1 VDQGLPEP
9 DKAITAPKMK
19 VTAVWPRPS
28 ERKDGSAMI
37 TIGSDLNFNFAA
49 SDGEEGKRHDCQSS
63 KNFKFFAHY
72 FTPAKDLLL
81 LSGITVIVFAKG
93 YSGNV
98 RGCRCSIAK
107 N

>member
-1 VDQGLPEP
+1 
-9 DKAITAPKMK
+9 
-19 VTAVWPRPS
+19 
-28 ERKDGSAMI
+28 MI

-81 LSGITVIVFAKG
+81 LSSITVIVFAKG